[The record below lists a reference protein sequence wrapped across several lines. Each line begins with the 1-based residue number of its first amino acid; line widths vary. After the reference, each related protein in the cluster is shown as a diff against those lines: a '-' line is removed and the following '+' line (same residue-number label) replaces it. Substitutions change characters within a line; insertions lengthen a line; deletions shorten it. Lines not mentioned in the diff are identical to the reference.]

1 MDSEK
6 TTLSDGHSEH
16 EAEYN
21 EVLAELREAVFRRKP
36 TDVYQFC
43 ASHFNQKLAEQ
54 REGLLELVKM
64 HPGILDS
71 TAPPTAVAAGEPSA
85 SAAGTSATPGPGSRA
100 VSTSASASASASAP
114 APQTAAVGASTSSS
128 GSSSMHQDEAPRES
142 GPEDD
147 EDEDG
152 PHMRM
157 RQASEH
163 AWSNGGSD
171 GAYAMINPNFS
182 FGVSSVPEGDG
193 RADDA
198 NDTGMTV
205 DDDDDTAAEARD
217 KFSSLVS
224 MPAAG
229 SVQPFAGRRFSVS
242 AESMNPTTDAEYK
255 KKFVPKTEEQ
265 KQRIRQALN
274 SNFLFKNIDEDS
286 YHDVIDAME
295 EKHVEKGQNVV
306 VQGGVGDYFYIVE
319 RGHFDIYV
327 RKDSAEP
334 KWVAEVANGGSFGEL
349 ALMYNAPRA
358 ATVTATSSGTLWA
371 LDRITFRSLL
381 MERTS
386 RKRRLYERFLETVP
400 LLKSLEPYERQK
412 IADALESVSY
422 SDKDTIVQQGD
433 PGDDFFLIEEGTVRV
448 YKDDD
453 EGVRRE
459 YPSLVKGDYFGEL
472 ALLDNQPRQATLISC
487 GHTKCARMSR
497 NAFNRLLGPVINII
511 RREAGNYSHI
521 QSLAKH

>member
-71 TAPPTAVAAGEPSA
+71 SAPAAAGE
-85 SAAGTSATPGPGSRA
+85 AAGEASGSGARASATPA
-100 VSTSASASASASAP
+100 AM
-114 APQTAAVGASTSSS
+114 TAAVGVSTSSS

-142 GPEDD
+142 GPDED

-163 AWSNGGSD
+163 AWSNSGSD

-182 FGVSSVPEGDG
+182 FGGAARG
-193 RADDA
+193 DDA

-205 DDDDDTAAEARD
+205 DDDEAEARD

-229 SVQPFAGRRFSVS
+229 GVQPFAGRRFSVS

-255 KKFVPKTEEQ
+255 KKFVPKTDEQ
-265 KQRIRQALN
+265 KQRIRQALD

-295 EKHVEKGQNVV
+295 EKHVEKGQSVV

-319 RGHFDIYV
+319 RGHLDIYV
-327 RKDSAEP
+327 RKDGSDP
-334 KWVAEVANGGSFGEL
+334 KWVAEVADGGSFGEL

-358 ATVTATSSGTLWA
+358 ATVTATSGATLWA

-412 IADALESVSY
+412 IADALESVGY
-422 SDKDTIVQQGD
+422 GDKDVIVRQGD

-448 YKDDD
+448 YKSDDD
-453 EGVRRE
+453 GVRRE
-459 YPSLVKGDYFGEL
+459 YPELVKGDYFGEL

-511 RREAGNYSHI
+511 RREAGNYTHI

>member
-71 TAPPTAVAAGEPSA
+71 TAPATAVAASEPPV
-85 SAAGTSATPGPGSRA
+85 SAAGTSATPGPI
-100 VSTSASASASASAP
+100 STS
-114 APQTAAVGASTSSS
+114 AAVGASASSS
-128 GSSSMHQDEAPRES
+128 GSSSMHQGEAPRES
-142 GPEDD
+142 GPEADG
-147 EDEDG
+147 EEDG

-163 AWSNGGSD
+163 AWSNSGSD
-171 GAYAMINPNFS
+171 SAYAMINPNFS
-182 FGVSSVPEGDG
+182 FGVGSGNREAE
-193 RADDA
+193 RTDDSNDS
-198 NDTGMTV
+198 NDTGMKV
-205 DDDDDTAAEARD
+205 DGDDDADTAAEARD

-255 KKFVPKTEEQ
+255 KKFVPKTDEQ
-265 KQRIRQALN
+265 KQRIRQALDN
-274 SNFLFKNIDEDS
+274 NFLFKNIDEDS
-286 YHDVIDAME
+286 YRDVIDAME
-295 EKHVEKGQNVV
+295 EKHVEKGQNVI

-327 RKDSAEP
+327 RKEAEP

-358 ATVTATSSGTLWA
+358 ATVTATTSGTLWA

-412 IADALESVSY
+412 IADALEPVSY
-422 SDKDTIVQQGD
+422 GDDDVIVQQGD

-448 YKDDD
+448 YKADGD
-453 EGVRRE
+453 GVRRE
-459 YPSLVKGDYFGEL
+459 YPALAKGDYFGEL

-511 RREAGNYSHI
+511 RREAINYSHI
-521 QSLAKH
+521 QSLAKR